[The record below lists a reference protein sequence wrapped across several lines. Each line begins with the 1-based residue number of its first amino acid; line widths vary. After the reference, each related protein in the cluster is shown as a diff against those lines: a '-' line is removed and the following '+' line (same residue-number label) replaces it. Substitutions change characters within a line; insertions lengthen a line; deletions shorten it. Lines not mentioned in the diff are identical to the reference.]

1 MDDFQDKL
9 NSILGDPQMMSQ
21 IMNMAQ
27 SFTKTQEPT
36 AQEQPAS
43 SFTELPKDLDLGMMQ
58 KIASFAGK
66 MGIDR
71 DQQNLLHALRP
82 YLSSQRI
89 GKLEKAMRS
98 AKIAAA
104 VTGIIGRDIF

>member
-1 MDDFQDKL
+1 MDDFQEKL
-9 NSILGDPQMMSQ
+9 NSILSDPQMMSQ

-27 SFTKTQEPT
+27 SFGQTQDPP
-36 AQEQPAS
+36 QEQPS
-43 SFTELPKDLDLGMMQ
+43 ISMPDLPGGLDLGMMQ

-89 GKLEKAMRS
+89 AKLEKAMRS

-104 VTGIIGRDIF
+104 VTGMLGRDIL

>member
-9 NSILGDPQMMSQ
+9 NSILNDPQMMSQ

-27 SFTKTQEPT
+27 SFGQPQEPP
-36 AQEQPAS
+36 AQEQPPFS
-43 SFTELPKDLDLGMMQ
+43 MPDLPGGLDLGMMQ

-66 MGIDR
+66 MGVDK

-82 YLSSQRI
+82 YLSSKRI

-104 VTGIIGRDIF
+104 VTGVLGSNIL